1 IELIEEW
8 GGKAEFHDPHV
19 NEIPTTREHMA
30 IKGRRSVE
38 LTEAALK
45 DFDAVVIATDHDAI
59 DYQAIADHAL
69 LIVDTRNVFG
79 RLGLARETVVKA

>member
-1 IELIEEW
+1 
-8 GGKAEFHDPHV
+8 
-19 NEIPTTREHMA
+19 MA

-45 DFDAVVIATDHDAI
+45 AFDAVVIATDHDAI

-69 LIVDTRNVFG
+69 LIVYTRNVFG